1 MAWFAD
7 KSKEDLVI
15 DCYALTTLFFLVLI
29 AFFVS
34 MYIIST
40 NNLTKASETVVVLDT
55 IVRDSENTI
64 KYLDDY
70 DFYAW
75 SVDGEV
81 KVTAK
86 TLEELLEQMRGKL
99 DD

>member
-15 DCYALTTLFFLVLI
+15 DCYALTTLLFLVLI
-29 AFFVS
+29 ACIVS
-34 MYIIST
+34 MYIST